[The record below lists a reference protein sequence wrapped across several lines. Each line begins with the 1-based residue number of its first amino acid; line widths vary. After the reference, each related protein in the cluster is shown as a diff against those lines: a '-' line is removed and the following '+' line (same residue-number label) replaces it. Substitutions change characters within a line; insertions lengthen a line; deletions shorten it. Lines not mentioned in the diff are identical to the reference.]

1 MKVII
6 DAGEAA
12 ERLEE
17 LIDLVLR
24 ADDVF
29 ICQVS
34 GR

>member
-1 MKVII
+1 MKII
-6 DAGEAA
+6 VDAGEAA
-12 ERLEE
+12 ERSEE
-17 LIDLVLR
+17 LIDLVLL